1 MMILDKKKL
10 LKILMLMIVL
20 LLPFSVNSTDSDLA
34 SKYLTDST
42 VGFYQ
47 TNTCEFSFANFAIN
61 NLGNQKII
69 IKKLCKLEA
78 DTLDFYD
85 YKKTI
90 EKYTKE
96 DGFENN

>member
-1 MMILDKKKL
+1 MKHKEIPISKFRNKFEYKMSKL
-10 LKILMLMIVL
+10 
-20 LLPFSVNSTDSDLA
+20 SDEKLER
-34 SKYLTDST
+34 L
-42 VGFYQ
+42 Q
-47 TNTCEFSFANFAIN
+47 N
-61 NLGNQKII
+61 II
-69 IKKLCKLEA
+69 ITKICKLEA

>member
-1 MMILDKKKL
+1 MKHKEIPISEFRDKFEYKMSKL
-10 LKILMLMIVL
+10 
-20 LLPFSVNSTDSDLA
+20 SDEKLER
-34 SKYLTDST
+34 L
-42 VGFYQ
+42 
-47 TNTCEFSFANFAIN
+47 
-61 NLGNQKII
+61 QKII
-69 IKKLCKLEA
+69 IKKLVKLEA

>member
-1 MMILDKKKL
+1 MKHKGIPISEFRDKFEYKMSKL
-10 LKILMLMIVL
+10 
-20 LLPFSVNSTDSDLA
+20 SDEKLER
-34 SKYLTDST
+34 L
-42 VGFYQ
+42 
-47 TNTCEFSFANFAIN
+47 
-61 NLGNQKII
+61 QKII
-69 IKKLCKLEA
+69 IKKLVKLEA

>member
-1 MMILDKKKL
+1 MKHKEIPISEFRDKFEYKMSKL
-10 LKILMLMIVL
+10 
-20 LLPFSVNSTDSDLA
+20 SDEKLER
-34 SKYLTDST
+34 L
-42 VGFYQ
+42 
-47 TNTCEFSFANFAIN
+47 
-61 NLGNQKII
+61 QKII
-69 IKKLCKLEA
+69 IKKLCKNEA

>member
-1 MMILDKKKL
+1 MKHKEIPISRFRDKLEYKMSKL
-10 LKILMLMIVL
+10 
-20 LLPFSVNSTDSDLA
+20 SDEKLE
-34 SKYLTDST
+34 KL
-42 VGFYQ
+42 
-47 TNTCEFSFANFAIN
+47 
-61 NLGNQKII
+61 QKII

-90 EKYTKE
+90 EKFTKE

>member
-1 MMILDKKKL
+1 MKNKEIPISEFRDKFEYKMSKL
-10 LKILMLMIVL
+10 SNDKLEKL
-20 LLPFSVNSTDSDLA
+20 
-34 SKYLTDST
+34 
-42 VGFYQ
+42 
-47 TNTCEFSFANFAIN
+47 
-61 NLGNQKII
+61 QKII